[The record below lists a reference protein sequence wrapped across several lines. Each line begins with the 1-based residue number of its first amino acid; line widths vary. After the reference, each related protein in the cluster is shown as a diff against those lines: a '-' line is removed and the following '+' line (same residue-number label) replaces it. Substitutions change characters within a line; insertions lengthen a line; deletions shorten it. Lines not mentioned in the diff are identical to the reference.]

1 MPESDFK
8 GPIDEGLQC
17 RAAALKDALGQIDP
31 NDSLSINYTK
41 IRLFGSN
48 HFRRWQ
54 ELDHLTF
61 INSPACNTNEAPFR
75 FETFKPDRQKCAV
88 FIGDS
93 HAEFGCRLP
102 VSEPVN
108 CDYSSFN
115 YWLGPVTMM
124 GVVTNPGVF
133 EAIVSAISKAKEL
146 HPSATKRSVIFS
158 FGEIDARHIVYQF
171 ILKRKFG
178 CGEDYVAF
186 LKPLL
191 QGFLS
196 RMSARF
202 PDHAFFMLQPIPTSD
217 VIPYSSP
224 TNIAEMDVY
233 YQQFGDY
240 LSLEQRPP
248 SLGSPS
254 MRRGFWRCIDAM
266 ASEICASQSVRYLP
280 LPPFVVD
287 NGYLSS
293 KHTCDNTHASSRETL
308 EHQETLHDSVLFA
321 A

>member
-1 MPESDFK
+1 MADPDCG
-8 GPIDEGLQC
+8 GPVNEGLQR
-17 RAAALKDALGQIDP
+17 RAAALQEALRQIDP
-31 NDSLSINYTK
+31 DDALLSNYAK

-54 ELDHLTF
+54 QLEHLTF
-61 INSPACNTNEAPFR
+61 INHPASSSNEAPFR
-75 FETFKPDRQKCAV
+75 FETFQPDRQKCVV

-102 VSEPVN
+102 VIEPRN

-124 GVVTNPGVF
+124 GVLTNPGVF
-133 EAIVSAISKAKEL
+133 AAIDDVISKAKEL
-146 HPSATKRSVIFS
+146 HGSATKRAVIFS
-158 FGEIDARHIVYQF
+158 FGEIDARHVIYQF

-178 CGEDYVAF
+178 CVEDYVAF

-191 QGFLS
+191 QRFLG
-196 RMSARF
+196 RLTARF
-202 PDHAFFMLQPIPTSD
+202 PDHAFFMLQPIPTS
-217 VIPYSSP
+217 VAMPYSSP
-224 TNIAEMDVY
+224 TDVADMDAY

-240 LSLEQRPP
+240 LSPEQKPP
-248 SLGSPS
+248 SLGSPV

-266 ASEICASQSVRYLP
+266 ASEICAAQSVHYLP
-280 LPPFVVD
+280 LPHFVVA
-287 NGYLSS
+287 NGYLNP
-293 KHTCDNTHASSRETL
+293 KHTCDNTHASSREVL
-308 EHQETLHDSVLFA
+308 EYQEYLHDTIFFA